1 MCLGN
6 LLMSRSVQNYA
17 FIRYDPHPD
26 MVASMKYFDFHSW
39 FPKSIAS
46 LGIALMGS
54 TALVVPSCFAQD
66 DIRSRQFN
74 SNPTPAPQ
82 PVNWFSPTPGQT
94 PATNRT
100 GAQWDSNPNPAPQP
114 VNWFAQPG
122 PAPQPVNWFAQPGNQ
137 NPGQTQTPAP
147 GAPQT
152 GALSGTGR
160 TSVGGIA
167 VGTRILVS
175 PLSFP
180 NEWLPA
186 TVLKVENGGYVI
198 RLDKK
203 YGEHYSDVFKVPD
216 TSVKMGNVAAAPPG
230 LGPISDFDAMRH
242 GLDIMAGAT
251 MGGAAPAKAGMAGVN
266 NFQANAT
273 NTGTR
278 QDTTKTA
285 NNAANAYA
293 STPPEYR
300 PRPTNDNVKGVG
312 APPDGHYELYKL
324 SVGSFIR
331 IGSIEIRGN
340 NYRGLTQDGAFHPYT
355 IDTDGGITWTGGLV
369 GMPQGWQL
377 KKSFYTGLDP
387 GGKPR
392 IEVKYL
398 GVHNTLETADATRN

>member
-1 MCLGN
+1 MFFAQSCL
-6 LLMSRSVQNYA
+6 
-17 FIRYDPHPD
+17 
-26 MVASMKYFDFHSW
+26 
-39 FPKSIAS
+39 
-46 LGIALMGS
+46 
-54 TALVVPSCFAQD
+54 AQD
-66 DIRSRQFN
+66 DIRSRQFD
-74 SNPTPAPQ
+74 SNPNPPPQ
-82 PVNWFSPTPGQT
+82 PVNWFKPTQGNT
-94 PATNRT
+94 PETNRT
-100 GAQWDSNPNPAPQP
+100 GPQWDSNPNPAPQP

-122 PAPQPVNWFAQPGNQ
+122 PAPQPVNWFNQPANQ
-137 NPGQTQTPAP
+137 NTGQGQAQNPTAPA
-147 GAPQT
+147 T

-160 TSVGGIA
+160 ASVGGIA
-167 VGTRILVS
+167 VGTRILAS

-198 RLDKK
+198 RLDQK

-216 TSVKMGNVAAAPPG
+216 TSVKTGNVAPAPPG
-230 LGPISDFDAMRH
+230 LGPISDFDAKRH

-251 MGGAAPAKAGMAGVN
+251 IGGAAPANAAR
-266 NFQANAT
+266 ANAAAV
-273 NTGTR
+273 TGGHNHPI
-278 QDTTKTA
+278 TTQ
-285 NNAANAYA
+285 NNAGNAYA
-293 STPPEYR
+293 STPAEYR
-300 PRPTNDNVKGVG
+300 PRPTNDNVKGLG

-340 NYRGLTQDGAFHPYT
+340 TYRGLTQDGAFHPYT
-355 IDTDGGITWTGGLV
+355 IDTDGGITWTGGLTS
-369 GMPQGWQL
+369 MPAGWQL